1 MSLAALWYL
10 NRATGVVS
18 LLLFT
23 LVAVL
28 GLLLGGRPP
37 AGPAA
42 RTFGIGLHRIAGLL
56 AVSFLVAHVGV
67 AVLDNYV
74 DIGVVSAVVP
84 FTSGWRPM
92 AVGLG
97 TVAFDLTLAIIAT
110 SLLRARLDP
119 RAWKLVH
126 WSAYAAL
133 PLAVLHALTA
143 GTDLGSGLLRWITL
157 GCAAAVVGAA
167 GWRWSRAKRPEI
179 PAAIGTAYD
188 DGRRRA
194 TRTPARTR

>member
-56 AVSFLVAHVGV
+56 AVSFLVVHVGV

-97 TVAFDLTLAIIAT
+97 TVAFDLTLAIVAT
-110 SLLRARLDP
+110 SLLRTRLGP
-119 RAWKLVH
+119 RVWK
-126 WSAYAAL
+126 YAAL
-133 PLAVLHALTA
+133 PLAVLHALAA

-194 TRTPARTR
+194 TRTLARTR